1 MGLLDRL
8 FGGNRDRQRGD
19 APQYAPPASTPQD
32 TPRPARTG
40 QGREG
45 GDEAAIERYR
55 YLLRTAPPEAIE
67 QAHAEAFA
75 TLTPEQRRTVLTELG
90 SQVPASERAASDD
103 PKALARMATRAE
115 MRQPGLL
122 ERTFSGRGGGMGGGY
137 GMGGG
142 MGMGGMLAGGLF
154 ASMAGAFVGT
164 AIAEEIFNDDHDNDA
179 GDNNDDSTNDNG
191 NDGNDSG
198 NDGSGDNSGGDQSD
212 AQTVSDSGDYGSGG
226 YDGGD
231 YGNDGYG
238 GGDGSGDA
246 SGGFGGGDY
255 GGGFGGGDY
264 GGGFG
269 GGDYGGGDVGGGD
282 LGGGFDA

>member
-19 APQYAPPASTPQD
+19 APQYAPAASTPQD
-32 TPRPARTG
+32 TPRPARSG
-40 QGREG
+40 QGRDG

-179 GDNNDDSTNDNG
+179 GDNNDDSNNDDSNNDNG

-246 SGGFGGGDY
+246 FGGFGGGDY
-255 GGGFGGGDY
+255 GGGFGGDY
-264 GGGFG
+264 GGV
-269 GGDYGGGDVGGGD
+269 DVGGGD

>member
-8 FGGNRDRQRGD
+8 FGGNRDRQRGA
-19 APQYAPPASTPQD
+19 APQYAPAASTPQD
-32 TPRPARTG
+32 TPRPARSG
-40 QGREG
+40 QGREV

-75 TLTPEQRRTVLTELG
+75 TLTPKQRRTVLTELG

-142 MGMGGMLAGGLF
+142 MGMGMGGMLAGGLF

-179 GDNNDDSTNDNG
+179 GDNNDASNNDNG
-191 NDGNDSG
+191 NDG
-198 NDGSGDNSGGDQSD
+198 
-212 AQTVSDSGDYGSGG
+212 SDSGDYGSGG

-238 GGDGSGDA
+238 GGDGSGDPF
-246 SGGFGGGDY
+246 GGFGGG
-255 GGGFGGGDY
+255 F
-264 GGGFG
+264 
-269 GGDYGGGDVGGGD
+269 GGGDVGGGD

>member
-19 APQYAPPASTPQD
+19 APQYAPAASTPQD
-32 TPRPARTG
+32 TPRPARSG
-40 QGREG
+40 QGRGG

-164 AIAEEIFNDDHDNDA
+164 AIAEEIFNDDHDHDA
-179 GDNNDDSTNDNG
+179 GDNNDDSNNDDSNNDNG

-226 YDGGD
+226 YDGSD

-246 SGGFGGGDY
+246 F
-255 GGGFGGGDY
+255 
-264 GGGFG
+264 GGFG

>member
-1 MGLLDRL
+1 MGLFDKLKER
-8 FGGNRDRQRGD
+8 FAPSAPPQTY
-19 APQYAPPASTPQD
+19 APQGSGAR
-32 TPRPARTG
+32 RP
-40 QGREG
+40 G
-45 GDEAAIERYR
+45 GAAKDPDEAAVERYR
-55 YLLRTAPPEAIE
+55 YMLRTAPPETIE

-142 MGMGGMLAGGLF
+142 MGMGMGGMLAGGLF

-179 GDNNDDSTNDNG
+179 GDNNDDDGNNDNG

-246 SGGFGGGDY
+246 F
-255 GGGFGGGDY
+255 GGFGGGDY

>member
-8 FGGNRDRQRGD
+8 FGGDRDRQRGD
-19 APQYAPPASTPQD
+19 APQYAPAASTPHD
-32 TPRPARTG
+32 TPRPARSG

-142 MGMGGMLAGGLF
+142 MGMGMGGMLAGGLF

-246 SGGFGGGDY
+246 F
-255 GGGFGGGDY
+255 
-264 GGGFG
+264 GGFG

>member
-8 FGGNRDRQRGD
+8 FGGNRDRQSRA
-19 APQYAPPASTPQD
+19 APQYAPAASTPQD
-32 TPRPARTG
+32 TPRPARSG

-142 MGMGGMLAGGLF
+142 MGMGMGGMLAGGLF

-179 GDNNDDSTNDNG
+179 GDNNDDSNNDNG

-246 SGGFGGGDY
+246 F
-255 GGGFGGGDY
+255 GGFGGGDY

>member
-19 APQYAPPASTPQD
+19 APQYAPAASTPQD
-32 TPRPARTG
+32 TPRPARSG

-142 MGMGGMLAGGLF
+142 MGMGMGGMLAGGLF

-179 GDNNDDSTNDNG
+179 GDNNDDSNNDNG

-198 NDGSGDNSGGDQSD
+198 NGGSGDNSGGDQSD

-246 SGGFGGGDY
+246 F
-255 GGGFGGGDY
+255 
-264 GGGFG
+264 GGFG

>member
-19 APQYAPPASTPQD
+19 APQYAPAASTPQD
-32 TPRPARTG
+32 TPRPARSG

-75 TLTPEQRRTVLTELG
+75 KLTPEQRRTVLTELG

-142 MGMGGMLAGGLF
+142 MGMGMGGMLAGGLF

-179 GDNNDDSTNDNG
+179 GDNNDDSNNDNG

-198 NDGSGDNSGGDQSD
+198 NGGSGDNSGGDQSD

-246 SGGFGGGDY
+246 FGGFGGGDY
-255 GGGFGGGDY
+255 GGGFGGGD
-264 GGGFG
+264 
-269 GGDYGGGDVGGGD
+269 VGGGD

>member
-8 FGGNRDRQRGD
+8 FGGNRDRQHGD
-19 APQYAPPASTPQD
+19 APAASTPQD
-32 TPRPARTG
+32 TPRPARSG

-137 GMGGG
+137 GMGGGMGGG

-246 SGGFGGGDY
+246 F
-255 GGGFGGGDY
+255 GGFGGGDY

>member
-19 APQYAPPASTPQD
+19 APQYAPAASTPQD
-32 TPRPARTG
+32 TPRPARSG
-40 QGREG
+40 QGRGG

-122 ERTFSGRGGGMGGGY
+122 ERTFSGRGGGMGGG
-137 GMGGG
+137 
-142 MGMGGMLAGGLF
+142 
-154 ASMAGAFVGT
+154 
-164 AIAEEIFNDDHDNDA
+164 
-179 GDNNDDSTNDNG
+179 
-191 NDGNDSG
+191 
-198 NDGSGDNSGGDQSD
+198 
-212 AQTVSDSGDYGSGG
+212 
-226 YDGGD
+226 
-231 YGNDGYG
+231 
-238 GGDGSGDA
+238 
-246 SGGFGGGDY
+246 
-255 GGGFGGGDY
+255 
-264 GGGFG
+264 
-269 GGDYGGGDVGGGD
+269 
-282 LGGGFDA
+282 

>member
-19 APQYAPPASTPQD
+19 APQYAPAASTPQD
-32 TPRPARTG
+32 TPRPARSG

-179 GDNNDDSTNDNG
+179 GDNNDDSNNDNG
-191 NDGNDSG
+191 NDGNEQTGAATTAAATSPTPRPSATAATTAAG
-198 NDGSGDNSGGDQSD
+198 ATTAATTETTGTAAVTGAGTPSAASVAGTTAAGSAAG
-212 AQTVSDSGDYGSGG
+212 
-226 YDGGD
+226 
-231 YGNDGYG
+231 
-238 GGDGSGDA
+238 
-246 SGGFGGGDY
+246 
-255 GGGFGGGDY
+255 
-264 GGGFG
+264 
-269 GGDYGGGDVGGGD
+269 
-282 LGGGFDA
+282 LRRR

>member
-19 APQYAPPASTPQD
+19 APQYAPAASTPQD
-32 TPRPARTG
+32 TPRPARSG
-40 QGREG
+40 QGRDG

-179 GDNNDDSTNDNG
+179 GDNNDDSNNDN
-191 NDGNDSG
+191 G

-246 SGGFGGGDY
+246 F
-255 GGGFGGGDY
+255 GGFGGGDY